1 MTRRI
6 PLLLMALL
14 TSILCA
20 AAQADPEF
28 DSLQNRYRT
37 LREDPSRNP
46 EELAETCAD
55 LSEYYCY
62 RSVDSAIRYA
72 RLGLDEVGDSRSP
85 ANSIIR
91 FTISSRLIALK

>member
-14 TSILCA
+14 TGILCA

-37 LREDPSRNP
+37 LREEIGR
-46 EELAETCAD
+46 AH
-55 LSEYYCY
+55 
-62 RSVDSAIRYA
+62 V
-72 RLGLDEVGDSRSP
+72 
-85 ANSIIR
+85 
-91 FTISSRLIALK
+91 